1 MCATMDDDWHGG
13 MYRSRTR
20 KVAINS
26 TPSTVAPSRATT
38 PRRQGEGAASTAS
51 SSQLRTD
58 ALMSPMPE
66 SPDNSQSRIPWANT
80 TEAEPESAR
89 GRHRSSERSVESR
102 ARTRDTTFDSH
113 VSMSSSDSEG
123 QARST
128 CDDPRAL
135 SEGTATDQALS
146 EGLAEERARML
157 HERHAATRNKA
168 APPKVKKWDSKTK
181 MNEKGNLGFA
191 SFNFGTQGK
200 KHFPRA
206 TLRSVNAWMPC
217 IYHCRLRGV
226 RKYSRLTLR
235 GQCV

>member
-1 MCATMDDDWHGG
+1 MDDDWHGG
-13 MYRSRTR
+13 MYRSRPR

-89 GRHRSSERSVESR
+89 GRHRSSERSAESR

-113 VSMSSSDSEG
+113 VSRSSIDSEG
-123 QARST
+123 QVGST
-128 CDDPRAL
+128 GDDPRAL

-146 EGLAEERARML
+146 EGSAEERARRL
-157 HERHAATRNKA
+157 HERHAAARSKA
-168 APPKVKKWDSKTK
+168 APPKVKNGSP
-181 MNEKGNLGFA
+181 
-191 SFNFGTQGK
+191 QQ
-200 KHFPRA
+200 R
-206 TLRSVNAWMPC
+206 
-217 IYHCRLRGV
+217 
-226 RKYSRLTLR
+226 
-235 GQCV
+235 

>member
-1 MCATMDDDWHGG
+1 
-13 MYRSRTR
+13 MYRSSP
-20 KVAINS
+20 KMVAFNS
-26 TPSTVAPSRATT
+26 TPSTVAPSRATS

-66 SPDNSQSRIPWANT
+66 SPYNSQLRTPCAHT
-80 TEAEPESAR
+80 REAEPESAR
-89 GRHRSSERSVESR
+89 GRQRSSERSAESR

-123 QARST
+123 QVGST
-128 CDDPRAL
+128 GDGPRAL

-146 EGLAEERARML
+146 EGLAEEERARRL
-157 HERHAATRNKA
+157 HERHAAARSKA
-168 APPKVKKWDSKTK
+168 APPKVKKWESKTK

-206 TLRSVNAWMPC
+206 TLRRVNACVPC

-226 RKYSRLTLR
+226 RKYSRLILR
-235 GQCV
+235 GKCV

>member
-1 MCATMDDDWHGG
+1 
-13 MYRSRTR
+13 MYRSSP
-20 KVAINS
+20 KMVAFNS
-26 TPSTVAPSRATT
+26 TPSTVAPSRATS

-58 ALMSPMPE
+58 AWMSPMPE
-66 SPDNSQSRIPWANT
+66 SPYNSQLRTPCAHT
-80 TEAEPESAR
+80 REAEPESAR
-89 GRHRSSERSVESR
+89 GRQRSSERSAESR

-113 VSMSSSDSEG
+113 VSMTSSDSEG
-123 QARST
+123 QVGST
-128 CDDPRAL
+128 GDGPRAL

-146 EGLAEERARML
+146 EGLAEKRARRL
-157 HERHAATRNKA
+157 HERHAAARSDA
-168 APPKVKKWDSKTK
+168 APPKRKTWESTTK
-181 MNEKGNLGFA
+181 MNEKGNLGFG

>member
-1 MCATMDDDWHGG
+1 
-13 MYRSRTR
+13 MYRSSP
-20 KVAINS
+20 KMVAFNS
-26 TPSTVAPSRATT
+26 TPSTVAPSRAPS
-38 PRRQGEGAASTAS
+38 PRREDEGAASTAS

-66 SPDNSQSRIPWANT
+66 SPYNSQLRILWANT

-89 GRHRSSERSVESR
+89 GRHRSNERSAESR

-123 QARST
+123 QVGST

-146 EGLAEERARML
+146 EGLAEEERARRL
-157 HERHAATRNKA
+157 HERHAAARSNA
-168 APPKVKKWDSKTK
+168 APPKVNKWESTTT

-191 SFNFGTQGK
+191 SFNFDTQGK

-206 TLRSVNAWMPC
+206 TLRRVNACVPC

-226 RKYSRLTLR
+226 RKYSRLILR
-235 GQCV
+235 GKCV